1 MDKSKSVLLNNLYIQ
16 GFDPQQQRPASQN
29 RSTKSLSN
37 YKKAYIRTQQVLR
50 GGDVVPRGQY
60 IFFRQTKY
68 PNYYYFYWIL
78 FVLITT
84 VIILIPFVY
93 NND

>member
-1 MDKSKSVLLNNLYIQ
+1 MAKSKSVLLNNLYIQ

-29 RSTKSLSN
+29 RSARSLSN
-37 YKKAYIRTQQVLR
+37 HKKAYIRTQQVLR

-60 IFFRQTKY
+60 IFYRQTEY
-68 PNYYYFYWIL
+68 PKYYYFYWIV

-84 VIILIPFVY
+84 VIILILFV
-93 NND
+93 